1 MRRKHS
7 EVTDTEKIDQ
17 ILLSATIGRLATNG
31 ADGYPYITPVNFV
44 YYRGNIYFHCAPKGE
59 KLDNIARNPKVCF
72 QVDIPLAYL
81 GKGYNLSRNSDN
93 ICGLHQFYHCVII
106 RGEARVVPDSPL
118 KIDALNELIASH
130 ENHRDFEKVHGDLPA
145 YHACTVVEIRPE
157 TISAKSDLHQKK
169 SAEERLAM
177 AKYLKTGRVPKGI
190 ETIKAFGF
198 DPAEI

>member
-7 EVTDTEKIDQ
+7 EVTEPEKIDQ
-17 ILLSATIGRLATNG
+17 ILSSATIGRLATNG
-31 ADGYPYITPVNFV
+31 VDGYPYITPVNFV
-44 YYRGNIYFHCAPKGE
+44 YYKGNIYFHCAPEGE
-59 KLDNIARNPKVCF
+59 KLDNIARDPKVCF

-81 GKGYNLSRNSDN
+81 GKGYNLSRNRIN
-93 ICGLHQFYHCVII
+93 VCGLHQFYHCVII
-106 RGEARVVPDSPL
+106 RGEARIVPDGSL
-118 KIDALNELIASH
+118 KIEALNELIAKH
-130 ENHRDFEKVHGDLPA
+130 ENRRDVEKVHDGMPA
-145 YHACTVVEIRPE
+145 YHACKVVEIRPE

-198 DPAEI
+198 DPEEI